1 MMQKVYGSSSFSLGD
16 LVSAFKRASL
26 LGSVSAS
33 FRYTKQNEAICR
45 FFCERG
51 VLLNFIIS
59 EDRGSITAFLVKVN
73 GYPLLVSIK
82 LIYSP
87 TKKIHL
93 SREELAKRFTFRS
106 NGSTVLVSTS
116 QGLLT
121 ALKASNRKL
130 GGIPLLSF

>member
-1 MMQKVYGSSSFSLGD
+1 MIHKVYGSSNFPLGD

-26 LGSVSAS
+26 LGSTSAS
-33 FRYTKQNEAICR
+33 FRYTTQNEAICR

-51 VLLNFIIS
+51 VLFNFIVA
-59 EDRGSITAFLVKVN
+59 EDRSFITAFLVKVN

-82 LIYSP
+82 LLYTP

-121 ALKASNRKL
+121 ALKASNRNL
-130 GGIPLLSF
+130 GGIPLISF

>member
-1 MMQKVYGSSSFSLGD
+1 MKSKVHGSSNFPLGD

-33 FRYTKQNEAICR
+33 FRYTTQNEEICR
-45 FFCERG
+45 FLCTRG
-51 VLLNFIIS
+51 VLFNFVIS
-59 EDRGSITAFLVKVN
+59 EDRTLITAFLVKVN

-82 LIYSP
+82 LLYTP

-106 NGSTVLVSTS
+106 KGATVLVSTS

-121 ALKASNRKL
+121 ALKASSKKL
-130 GGIPLLSF
+130 GGVPLISF